1 MTFLRV
7 APRWRRDDY
16 ANGRTDS
23 TYTPSVDIV
32 EHADGFTLD
41 FDLPGFTRE
50 DLKVSVNEG
59 VLTVTGTRARKET
72 AEDEKYFRHF
82 ERPYGTFSRSF
93 RLPEY
98 VDGESVKA
106 TYVQGVLT
114 LELQKKEE
122 AKPYTIEIK

>member
-7 APRWRRDDY
+7 APGLRRDDY
-16 ANGRTDS
+16 ASGRTDS

-32 EHADGFTLD
+32 ENADGFTVD

-59 VLTVTGTRARKET
+59 VLTVTGTRARKEMDG
-72 AEDEKYFRHF
+72 DEKYFRHF

-93 RLPEY
+93 RLPDY
-98 VDGESVKA
+98 VNDESVNA
-106 TYVQGVLT
+106 VYVHGVLT

-122 AKPYTIEIK
+122 ARPHTIEIK